1 MVVKNTSVAVRQSLR
16 ICPTTPRN
24 HWRAV
29 QAHRSREFEHDKTPL
44 VGGGC
49 NLYGLVFLSHRAFRL
64 GRSVTNIVRTSNAFQ
79 NYLFVITIKTM
90 NYEHDPAKLAA
101 NVRKHGVWFS
111 AADDFEWETAQ
122 LEVDSRKRYGETR
135 FIAAGLIGV
144 RLFVLTFTL
153 RGNAV
158 RIISL
163 RKANRR
169 EVQRYAR
176 QA

>member
-1 MVVKNTSVAVRQSLR
+1 M
-16 ICPTTPRN
+16 
-24 HWRAV
+24 
-29 QAHRSREFEHDKTPL
+29 QAHQSPEFGRNETPL
-44 VGGGC
+44 YGGGR
-49 NLYGLVFLSHRAFRL
+49 NLCVFDVFKHRASRP
-64 GRSVTNIVRTSNAFQ
+64 GRSVANIVRTSNAFQ

>member
-1 MVVKNTSVAVRQSLR
+1 MYDMVTGGRRQVGSTIKPFLYSLAMENGFTPCSMAPNVQQSYR
-16 ICPTTPRN
+16 VGNQTWTPRN
-24 HWRAV
+24 
-29 QAHRSREFEHDKTPL
+29 
-44 VGGGC
+44 
-49 NLYGLVFLSHRAFRL
+49 
-64 GRSVTNIVRTSNAFQ
+64 
-79 NYLFVITIKTM
+79 
-90 NYEHDPAKLAA
+90 A
-101 NVRKHGVWFS
+101 N
-111 AADDFEWETAQ
+111 
-122 LEVDSRKRYGETR
+122 RKRYGETR

>member
-64 GRSVTNIVRTSNAFQ
+64 GRSVANIVRTSNAFQ

-111 AADDFEWETAQ
+111 AADDFE
-122 LEVDSRKRYGETR
+122 VDSRKRYGETR
-135 FIAAGLIGV
+135 LIAAGLIGV

>member
-1 MVVKNTSVAVRQSLR
+1 MK
-16 ICPTTPRN
+16 
-24 HWRAV
+24 
-29 QAHRSREFEHDKTPL
+29 
-44 VGGGC
+44 
-49 NLYGLVFLSHRAFRL
+49 
-64 GRSVTNIVRTSNAFQ
+64 
-79 NYLFVITIKTM
+79 
-90 NYEHDPAKLAA
+90 YEHDPVKLAA
-101 NVRKHGVWFS
+101 NVGKHQVWFS
-111 AADDFEWETAQ
+111 AADDFEWATAQ
-122 LEVDSRKRYGETR
+122 IEVDSRKHYGETR
-135 FIAAGLIGV
+135 FNAAGLIGR

>member
-1 MVVKNTSVAVRQSLR
+1 M
-16 ICPTTPRN
+16 
-24 HWRAV
+24 
-29 QAHRSREFEHDKTPL
+29 QAHQSPEFGRNKILLFGEDCDRFGK
-44 VGGGC
+44 G
-49 NLYGLVFLSHRAFRL
+49 VFKHRAFRL
-64 GRSVTNIVRTSNAFQ
+64 GGSVTNIVRTSNAFQ

>member
-1 MVVKNTSVAVRQSLR
+1 M
-16 ICPTTPRN
+16 
-24 HWRAV
+24 
-29 QAHRSREFEHDKTPL
+29 
-44 VGGGC
+44 
-49 NLYGLVFLSHRAFRL
+49 
-64 GRSVTNIVRTSNAFQ
+64 RTSNAFQ

-122 LEVDSRKRYGETR
+122 LEVDNRKRYGETR